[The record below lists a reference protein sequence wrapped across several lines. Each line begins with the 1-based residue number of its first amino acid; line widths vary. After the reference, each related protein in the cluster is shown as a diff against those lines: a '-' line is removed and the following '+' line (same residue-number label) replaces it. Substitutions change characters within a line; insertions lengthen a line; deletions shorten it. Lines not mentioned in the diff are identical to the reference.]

1 VTLDGA
7 VTLTEN
13 ADWVLFGGTIDG
25 AEDDTD
31 VHPANLTTTVAG
43 TINGDAT
50 NERNL
55 SLTST
60 ADGTGTVA
68 LGGVI
73 GGAQGLGSVTIG
85 QSDHRVASIAVN
97 DLRAAGLV
105 CMRTEPGDIEL
116 GSITAHQVLLQAGGA
131 IVSTGADNNVTA
143 SELAMIAG
151 SGIGSANPIGT
162 TVGLLAAAS
171 QSGAI
176 RVANTGN
183 LTIGEVELCDTAV
196 TGVAAGGA
204 IEISTTGNL
213 TVDEP
218 VAAGVGDATLI
229 GGAAGAG
236 AAITIDASVTAS
248 GAVAVLGGAG
258 PDTITVNVTGA
269 SDLTLDGRGGNDQYV
284 VQLGGMGVG
293 NVRIADSGTTDG
305 DRATVYGT
313 NEDDTLTVYNNPP
326 NGEEQTG
333 GFVRL
338 DAGNRTVD
346 YTGTLEFLTV
356 LGLDGDDTVPCP
368 AVADRGDH
376 GQRRQP
382 AFRPDRSAGGRYAGL
397 RFVRQH
403 LYTDLRDDPDGSRRR
418 HGCPKSLPP
427 GALPQH
433 REHAAG
439 SAGKLGAAAVRHGL
453 ELGRDPQGGY
463 NSVLPTAVYQPGAT
477 TYGWD
482 APLNGFDRGTTGF
495 TSEYTN
501 LLRDGHW
508 HSASRTFTAEVE
520 NGWYLVSIK
529 TGDKSFARDRL
540 RVTDANTVSEADPA
554 GRILLD
560 NVSSPAGQ
568 IVERTFLV
576 FVPEGKNLALTFAN
590 LGGDPYWVVN
600 GIDIRP
606 GKILT
611 FGSPETDAKL
621 SADGVTQTT
630 FTGYQA
636 TPGALI
642 TVDPQLDTQGDYRPE
657 GTVTI
662 VSPLDADPDVA
673 GHQVRAGA
681 DGVFTYTIV
690 HPSVAGTL
698 RVMYTEVTGAQA
710 SCFSVD
716 FVAPSIRRFDFN
728 SGASPIQTPAAQDGT
743 PNGYVGVLPTQL
755 SSPAVGYGWVTA
767 AQGFDR
773 ERSTVRL
780 FELAA
785 RRGVGQL
792 AAGLPHAVAAWAD
805 LRCDGHVRRR
815 QFRAGPDERD
825 GGDGQWGLGL
835 GQRDERS
842 HGGRPVRPSLVQ
854 GVAHRGRVGAAVQRR
869 RRRSVLDGQRGRSA
883 ACVCRRSPSPPPGGN
898 LPANGMNPTPGRD
911 TFTSPTTRRGLGTRE
926 HRRWGRSPRPT
937 AIRGMQG
944 CKCRWPALTFEFSFQ
959 VAAGTIDGTAT
970 VRVEEVNGASRGGTT
985 QNYVYAPVRRFDFN
999 GSGVDTQGDATN
1011 PGGTCG
1017 ATTCTMRRSATAG
1030 MRRSASSSVARTGS
1044 ASRYWIRCT
1053 ATGTGSRRR
1062 GRSRWPSI
1070 RPRPT
1075 TCGSTRATAA
1085 SPETSCRSRSRVVWI
1100 NRRSVAT
1107 AANEFKTIVVT
1118 NVTVG
1123 EDGILDIQIANL
1135 GGDPYWVIN
1144 GIEVAESD
1152 PRVARAAG
1160 PAASG
1165 AVHGDAAVRLRH
1177 VVQSG
1182 GFGVHPGRR
1191 QQRLRPGA
1199 GLRLADRTAPTFS
1212 RGIANP
1218 LLRDGHWGTNNT
1230 FSVQVDG
1237 SVEAPKMY
1245 YVNVTLGDAS
1255 FARNNIS
1262 VWAEGSLQHS
1272 GLATAAGQF
1281 IHRSFSVEVTDGQL
1295 NVQIASMGGDPYFT
1309 INALEVFE
1317 TVTQ

>member
-7 VTLTEN
+7 VTLAQN
-13 ADWVLFGGTIDG
+13 ADWVLFGGTIAGALVSVDG
-25 AEDDTD
+25 A
-31 VHPANLTTTVAG
+31 PANLTTTGWPGRSTAMRP
-43 TINGDAT
+43 TT
-50 NERNL
+50 RSL

-60 ADGTGTVA
+60 TDGTGTVA

-73 GGAQGLGSVTIG
+73 GGAQRLGSVTIG

-313 NEDDTLTVYNNPP
+313 NEDDTLTVYNNPL

-356 LGLDGDDTVPCP
+356 LGLDGDDLFHVQPSRTAEITVNGGSPHFGQIVPPGGDTLDFDSFDNTFTLICGTILTDH
-368 AVADRGDH
+368 ADDTVA
-376 GQRRQP
+376 QKV
-382 AFRPDRSAGGRYAGL
+382 FRPVHYRSIENMPLDPLGSSEPL
-397 RFVRQH
+397 RFDMDWNSAATQQ
-403 LYTDLRDDPDGSRRR
+403 TADPS
-418 HGCPKSLPP
+418 PYL
-427 GALPQH
+427 
-433 REHAAG
+433 
-439 SAGKLGAAAVRHGL
+439 
-453 ELGRDPQGGY
+453 
-463 NSVLPTAVYQPGAT
+463 SVLPTTVYQPGAT

-554 GRILLD
+554 GRVLLD

-600 GIDIRP
+600 GIEIRP

-636 TPGALI
+636 TANSLI

-728 SGASPIQTPAAQDGT
+728 SGASPT
-743 PNGYVGVLPTQL
+743 
-755 SSPAVGYGWVTA
+755 
-767 AQGFDR
+767 
-773 ERSTVRL
+773 
-780 FELAA
+780 
-785 RRGVGQL
+785 
-792 AAGLPHAVAAWAD
+792 
-805 LRCDGHVRRR
+805 
-815 QFRAGPDERD
+815 
-825 GGDGQWGLGL
+825 
-835 GQRDERS
+835 
-842 HGGRPVRPSLVQ
+842 
-854 GVAHRGRVGAAVQRR
+854 RR
-869 RRRSVLDGQRGRSA
+869 RRPRTA
-883 ACVCRRSPSPPPGGN
+883 RR
-898 LPANGMNPTPGRD
+898 
-911 TFTSPTTRRGLGTRE
+911 
-926 HRRWGRSPRPT
+926 
-937 AIRGMQG
+937 
-944 CKCRWPALTFEFSFQ
+944 
-959 VAAGTIDGTAT
+959 TAT
-970 VRVEEVNGASRGGTT
+970 SACCQLSL
-985 QNYVYAPVRRFDFN
+985 VRR
-999 GSGVDTQGDATN
+999 
-1011 PGGTCG
+1011 PW
-1017 ATTCTMRRSATAG
+1017 ATAG
-1030 MRRSASSSVARTGS
+1030 
-1044 ASRYWIRCT
+1044 
-1053 ATGTGSRRR
+1053 
-1062 GRSRWPSI
+1062 
-1070 RPRPT
+1070 
-1075 TCGSTRATAA
+1075 
-1085 SPETSCRSRSRVVWI
+1085 
-1100 NRRSVAT
+1100 
-1107 AANEFKTIVVT
+1107 
-1118 NVTVG
+1118 
-1123 EDGILDIQIANL
+1123 
-1135 GGDPYWVIN
+1135 
-1144 GIEVAESD
+1144 
-1152 PRVARAAG
+1152 
-1160 PAASG
+1160 
-1165 AVHGDAAVRLRH
+1165 
-1177 VVQSG
+1177 
-1182 GFGVHPGRR
+1182 
-1191 QQRLRPGA
+1191 
-1199 GLRLADRTAPTFS
+1199 
-1212 RGIANP
+1212 
-1218 LLRDGHWGTNNT
+1218 
-1230 FSVQVDG
+1230 
-1237 SVEAPKMY
+1237 
-1245 YVNVTLGDAS
+1245 
-1255 FARNNIS
+1255 
-1262 VWAEGSLQHS
+1262 
-1272 GLATAAGQF
+1272 
-1281 IHRSFSVEVTDGQL
+1281 
-1295 NVQIASMGGDPYFT
+1295 
-1309 INALEVFE
+1309 
-1317 TVTQ
+1317 